1 MKTDNYNALRF
12 APCLVMYLLSAILMT
27 WRLWLPDYFRYAFPG
42 GRMIYTTVV
51 LEIGF
56 TALFFILLRLKLNIL
71 NGMQHGLQKIRLTS
85 SLTIALFSIGIML
98 FSYLVQ
104 IVINA
109 FPNSYGVGNYYS
121 YSCCL
126 LLNLVFHL
134 AKGSA
139 SSNDLDKSMAYRFAL
154 VPVLTAMSKL
164 LLDGF
169 SPALYIFVMIA
180 ASDIISILR
189 LRDYPC
195 KAKAIVVHLL
205 PPVICVG
212 LIVAIKAVFFPE
224 VLDFQLRTIVGKA
237 NSYSL
242 SIYIDFLR
250 ESGIWGVICG
260 AFYFLMILAAIPVT
274 ARLVA
279 SGNNRFRG

>member
-1 MKTDNYNALRF
+1 MKTDNCNTRRF
-12 APCLVMYLLSAILMT
+12 APCLVMYLLSAILVT
-27 WRLWLPDYFRYAFPG
+27 WRLWLPDYVQYAPSG
-42 GRMIYTTVV
+42 DRALYTTVV
-51 LEIGF
+51 LEIMF
-56 TALFFILLRLKLNIL
+56 AALFFMFLSLKLNML
-71 NGMQHGLQKIRLTS
+71 NCIQHDLQKIKTNS
-85 SLTIALFSIGIML
+85 SLTIAIFSVGIML

-104 IVINA
+104 IGINA
-109 FPNSYGVGNYYS
+109 LDSNGVGNYYGH
-121 YSCCL
+121 SCCL

-134 AKGSA
+134 AKGPA
-139 SSNDLDKSMAYRFAL
+139 ASNDLDKSMAYRFAL
-154 VPVLTAMSKL
+154 IPVLTAMSKL

-180 ASDIISILR
+180 VSDIISILR
-189 LRDYPC
+189 IRDYPY
-195 KAKAIVVHLL
+195 KAKSIVVHLL

-212 LIVAIKAVFFPE
+212 LIVAIKAILFPE

-250 ESGIWGVICG
+250 ESGIRGVICG